1 MPASDN
7 GAREDGIDDYDPNGL
22 TVNENGEIEE
32 GEEEEDVDNAS
43 DHTGNRSGNNAEN
56 DEGDNG
62 AAPAA
67 SGNGASGN
75 AASRNATSGNA
86 ASRNGASGYD
96 ASGYGVSS
104 NGAAEPYAGN
114 DDSNSRRSSHT
125 GYSDEEETE
134 EEDYHQYLTRT
145 VATEP
150 IQRQITPSPAE
161 RTIPAHIQAIIDCVE
176 HTESLGFADESAP
189 EASRDDANI
198 AYDSS
203 ESVRSARRSG
213 DTQLGPTR
221 PEARSPC
228 ASLVESF
235 SRSSTITALGNLFR
249 RRTPTLDDKR
259 NVSSISIFEQA
270 ILYSR
275 LEFVLTTATNNFLML
290 NKGLLKV
297 EAVRK
302 VVETWESGSWALWE
316 GNKIRHPRVVEFMF
330 PLNLQVVLVEA
341 HAETFVEKGRFEN
354 QGCPVSQRRA
364 NEIIGGWK
372 HMVSSLPSRTL
383 QMPDCFVVQHIKT
396 VNAVLVMLGKK
407 SEEQVSCTLWHQ
419 AEQRIMDFFHKK
431 QKQKQHEHEY
441 EYEQEDEHEQDDKHK
456 QEDINSG
463 HWGYSRTRSSSG
475 AGSYYSQ
482 SIDDEYMEEL
492 HTDGV
497 YPDADLGLI
506 DDGEKLA
513 L

>member
-1 MPASDN
+1 MD
-7 GAREDGIDDYDPNGL
+7 R
-22 TVNENGEIEE
+22 
-32 GEEEEDVDNAS
+32 
-43 DHTGNRSGNNAEN
+43 
-56 DEGDNG
+56 
-62 AAPAA
+62 
-67 SGNGASGN
+67 
-75 AASRNATSGNA
+75 
-86 ASRNGASGYD
+86 
-96 ASGYGVSS
+96 
-104 NGAAEPYAGN
+104 
-114 DDSNSRRSSHT
+114 
-125 GYSDEEETE
+125 
-134 EEDYHQYLTRT
+134 
-145 VATEP
+145 
-150 IQRQITPSPAE
+150 
-161 RTIPAHIQAIIDCVE
+161 VE
-176 HTESLGFADESAP
+176 HPESLGFADESAP

-203 ESVRSARRSG
+203 ESVRSAPRSG
-213 DTQLGPTR
+213 DTQLGPAR
-221 PEARSPC
+221 PKARSPC
-228 ASLVESF
+228 ATAASLVETF
-235 SRSSTITALGNLFR
+235 SRSSTITALGNLLR

-341 HAETFVEKGRFEN
+341 HAEIFVEKGRFEN

-419 AEQRIMDFFHKK
+419 AEQRIMDFFHEK
-431 QKQKQHEHEY
+431 QKQKQHENENEY
-441 EYEQEDEHEQDDKHK
+441 EYEQDDEHEQ
-456 QEDINSG
+456 EDIDSG
-463 HWGYSRTRSSSG
+463 HWEYSRTRSSSG

-497 YPDADLGLI
+497 YPDADLGFI
-506 DDGEKLA
+506 DDGEELA